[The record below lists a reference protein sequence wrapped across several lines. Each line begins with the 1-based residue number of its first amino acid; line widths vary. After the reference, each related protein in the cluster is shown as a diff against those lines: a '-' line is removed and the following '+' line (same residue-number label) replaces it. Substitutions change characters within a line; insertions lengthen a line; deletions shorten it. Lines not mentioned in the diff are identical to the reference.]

1 MFLSIDR
8 VTKFAFSWLHERAT
22 RRTAADFRHRRIEAL
37 PYKIH
42 TVLTDNGTQFTTPGN
57 KRSAAAEIRAAIEAG
72 ELFRAHAFEL
82 ACAKADIDHRLTKPN
97 HPCTNGQVERMNRP
111 IKEAT
116 ARRHY
121 YDSHDRL
128 RAHLPD
134 FLAAYPFAKRLKAP
148 NGLTPSAYTRNL

>member
-1 MFLSIDR
+1 MFVAIDR
-8 VTKFAFSWLHERAT
+8 VTKFAFAELHERAT
-22 RRTAADFRHRRIEAL
+22 RRTAADFLHRLIEAL

-97 HPCTNGQVERMNRP
+97 HPWPKGQVERMNRT
-111 IKEAT
+111 IKEDT
-116 ARRHY
+116 VPRY
-121 YDSHDRL
+121 SYDHHDHQRG
-128 RAHLPD
+128 HLPA
-134 FLAAYPFAKRLKAP
+134 LHP
-148 NGLTPSAYTRNL
+148 PSNLDTRP